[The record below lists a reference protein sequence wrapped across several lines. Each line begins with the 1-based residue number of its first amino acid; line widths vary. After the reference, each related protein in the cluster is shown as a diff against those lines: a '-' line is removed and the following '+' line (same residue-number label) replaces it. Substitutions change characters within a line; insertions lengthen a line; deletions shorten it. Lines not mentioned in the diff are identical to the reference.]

1 MILTFYSK
9 DNPLLRR
16 ASPGRGLGALTYET
30 KLIPALRS
38 AATPSFKYAWWSSYL
53 GILFL
58 VLLGGLLCTACGPPG
73 ADVVPTFAP
82 PPTPGLPPS
91 ATYTVSTGNVAESIS
106 ARGRIVAQQEATLAF
121 PIGGTLKAVHVSPG
135 DRVSEGDLLA
145 ELDAPGAQKAA
156 LLAQFDLEQA
166 ERALQLKVLQTEQ
179 VSPSDLEARLLAA
192 EIGVERARVELAYAQ
207 TAYEQALSRHWA
219 PIEETEAHSWTLR
232 LNQWN
237 YQLAQAQLTQV
248 QQEQRAEWKN
258 QELQAEAQE
267 LELAIARTQVE
278 RARLQRDWATAQ
290 LSDTLLAAP
299 LTGVAV
305 SIEKR
310 AGDQVGAYETIGVVA
325 DPSQLWIIATI
336 LEENVDRIHVGQ
348 AATIRLDVYP
358 NQTYSGTVLQIVDQ
372 AALWQ
377 GSEAYEVTIAFDE
390 GQVVPAT
397 IRMGADVSITGR
409 SKGDVL
415 LVPSDAIL
423 TIGERQ
429 YVELIN
435 EDGEGEVERVEIET
449 GLAND
454 EWTEVTAG
462 LREGQV
468 IRIP

>member
-1 MILTFYSK
+1 
-9 DNPLLRR
+9 
-16 ASPGRGLGALTYET
+16 
-30 KLIPALRS
+30 LIPHTKNADTKTETHSHTSRHL
-38 AATPSFKYAWWSSYL
+38 PS
-53 GILFL
+53 LFL
-58 VLLGGLLCTACGPPG
+58 FLLLLAGLPCAACSPPG
-73 ADVVPTFAP
+73 AGVAPTFAP
-82 PPTPGLPPS
+82 PPTPGLPPGE
-91 ATYTVSTGNVAESIS
+91 TYTVTTGDVAESIA
-106 ARGRIVAQQEATLAF
+106 ARGRIVARQEATLAF

-135 DRVSEGDLLA
+135 DRVAEGELLA

-179 VSPSDLEARLLAA
+179 ASPSDLDARLLAA

-207 TAYEQALSRHWA
+207 EAYEQALTRHWA

-237 YQLAQAQLTQV
+237 YQLAQAQLAQV
-248 QQEQRAEWKN
+248 QEARRAERKN
-258 QELQAEAQE
+258 QALQAEAQE

-305 SIEKR
+305 SVEKR
-310 AGDQVGAYETIGVVA
+310 PGDQVGAYETIGVVA
-325 DPSQLWIIATI
+325 DPSQLWIVATI

-348 AATIRLDVYP
+348 RATIRLDVYP

-372 AALWQ
+372 AAIWQ
-377 GSEAYEVTIAFDE
+377 GGRAYEVTIAFDE
-390 GQVVPAT
+390 GQDVPAT
-397 IRMGADVSITGR
+397 IRMGADVSIAGR
-409 SKGDVL
+409 AKEDVL
-415 LVPSDAIL
+415 RAPTDAIL
-423 TIGERQ
+423 TIGGRR
-429 YVELIN
+429 YVELLD
-435 EDGEGEVERVEIET
+435 EDGEGEVTRVEIET

-462 LREGQV
+462 LREEQV